1 MMVVKTSND
10 FIYSN
15 CILQKSQT
23 IVNLCVSQ
31 HFFIFYNYMNINTII
46 LIIVILVPVIII
58 IKKVAGYFI
67 NTNKRELV
75 RKLLD
80 EEPTKKIQIIPSK
93 FIRQLSSIMTTK
105 YFCRIFYKKYLD
117 VIK

>member
-1 MMVVKTSND
+1 M
-10 FIYSN
+10 
-15 CILQKSQT
+15 
-23 IVNLCVSQ
+23 
-31 HFFIFYNYMNINTII
+31 
-46 LIIVILVPVIII
+46 VILVPLIII
-58 IKKVAGYFI
+58 IKKIAGHFI

-117 VIK
+117 VIKYKNENSITIKKYIDK